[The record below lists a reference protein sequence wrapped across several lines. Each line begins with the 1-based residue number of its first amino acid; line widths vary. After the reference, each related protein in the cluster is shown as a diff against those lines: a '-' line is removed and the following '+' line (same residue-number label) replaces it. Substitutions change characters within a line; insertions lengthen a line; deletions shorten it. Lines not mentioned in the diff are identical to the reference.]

1 MRRLATAAI
10 AGCAALAA
18 CTLHRMPGTAELL
31 PDARRGSRGLL
42 QAGAARADVTP
53 PPGPSTF
60 GLGPDSL
67 VTDGYWSRLYCRAF
81 VLETSPQD
89 RVAVVGCDLHSVSG
103 ILHRRVAER
112 VRAIVPTS
120 RLFIAATH
128 THAGPAHYFEAPL
141 YAGAMSTRHPGFDS
155 AMVDFLAS
163 RIAGAIEGAFAARRP
178 AAARWVH
185 STAWQLTRNRSL
197 EAFEANG
204 TLQLFQPPPDLQ
216 LSDEEA
222 AIDPSLHVLQLEA
235 LDAETRTSMLGPLG
249 FIVLFAMHPN
259 VVTVRNRLFG
269 ADTHGAASRFL
280 EAELRRAWS
289 DRCGAVVK
297 GIPDCAHVADLDPLA
312 AVLNTNEGDVSPVL
326 NANTTAEA
334 VRVGR
339 ALAER
344 AWETY
349 ARDPAVVRAHATRR
363 PSDAGFRSSLV
374 VDSRYLEAYLPGAPL
389 LSPSAAA
396 SKASRLC
403 PIAELGAASGHGATD
418 HPVTLDALMERGSD
432 VDARRNDCHAPKK
445 RLLGPLQGLLVGT
458 SPTKYPTHAPFALLR
473 VDDTWLSF
481 VPGEPTVQVG
491 AAINARVLA
500 NVRTEDGR
508 PAHAAVVGLANA
520 YFQYLTTRRE
530 YAVQAYEGAST
541 LYGPASAE
549 YFEDRFSLLARSMMG
564 ESIDTELGR
573 GPRIGEAVAFPY
585 ELGPERVRFP
595 RAESSPLLPSLHEPR
610 RQRGLCHLPR
620 PRRMELC
627 FWWSDGAPARVPI
640 SNGPWLELVRADNGE
655 TVRPCH
661 ARPPL
666 DSPWAKACDPGAA
679 IDDRGLDFETRVRG
693 RAGDAW
699 LWSTVLRL
707 SAEEWQSVQAAG
719 DVRLRASSVQGVA
732 PVDSDAFRSSALPP
746 ACSENGIRFCLHEAE
761 EERP

>member
-18 CTLHRMPGTAELL
+18 WALHRMPGTAEPLS
-31 PDARRGSRGLL
+31 DARRGSRGFL

-81 VLETSPQD
+81 ILETSPQD
-89 RVAVVGCDLHSVSG
+89 RVAIVGCDLHSVSG

-112 VRAIVPTS
+112 VRGIVPTS

-128 THAGPAHYFEAPL
+128 THAGPAHYFETPI
-141 YAGAMSTRHPGFDS
+141 YAGAMSTR
-155 AMVDFLAS
+155 M
-163 RIAGAIEGAFAARRP
+163 R
-178 AAARWVH
+178 
-185 STAWQLTRNRSL
+185 
-197 EAFEANG
+197 
-204 TLQLFQPPPDLQ
+204 
-216 LSDEEA
+216 
-222 AIDPSLHVLQLEA
+222 
-235 LDAETRTSMLGPLG
+235 GPVG

-280 EAELRRAWS
+280 EAELRRTWAE
-289 DRCGAVVK
+289 RCGAAVEA
-297 GIPDCAHVADLDPLA
+297 IPDCGHVADLDPLA
-312 AVLNTNEGDVSPVL
+312 AVLNTNEGDIAPVL

-339 ALAER
+339 TLAER

-349 ARDPAVVRAHATRR
+349 ARDPALMRAHATRR

-458 SPTKYPTHAPFALLR
+458 SPTKYPTHAPFA
-473 VDDTWLSF
+473 
-481 VPGEPTVQVG
+481 
-491 AAINARVLA
+491 
-500 NVRTEDGR
+500 
-508 PAHAAVVGLANA
+508 
-520 YFQYLTTRRE
+520 
-530 YAVQAYEGAST
+530 
-541 LYGPASAE
+541 
-549 YFEDRFSLLARSMMG
+549 
-564 ESIDTELGR
+564 
-573 GPRIGEAVAFPY
+573 
-585 ELGPERVRFP
+585 
-595 RAESSPLLPSLHEPR
+595 
-610 RQRGLCHLPR
+610 
-620 PRRMELC
+620 
-627 FWWSDGAPARVPI
+627 
-640 SNGPWLELVRADNGE
+640 
-655 TVRPCH
+655 
-661 ARPPL
+661 
-666 DSPWAKACDPGAA
+666 
-679 IDDRGLDFETRVRG
+679 
-693 RAGDAW
+693 
-699 LWSTVLRL
+699 
-707 SAEEWQSVQAAG
+707 
-719 DVRLRASSVQGVA
+719 
-732 PVDSDAFRSSALPP
+732 
-746 ACSENGIRFCLHEAE
+746 
-761 EERP
+761 